1 MRYFKIGCVF
11 FITVMI
17 LLTLSICFT
26 KETQAVNT
34 ANKASD
40 FTLQG
45 VNGEKIILSQ
55 ILKDKKAVLVFWA
68 SWCPYCVNEVPDVE
82 KFYKDNQ
89 NKIAVIGVNLQESKE
104 KAASFIKKMGITYPI
119 ALDADGK
126 VGQLYNVRGIPTVVA
141 IDKDENIIY
150 YGHSIKE
157 MMNKINF

>member
-11 FITVMI
+11 FITVMV
-17 LLTLSICFT
+17 LLALSICFT

-34 ANKASD
+34 ANKAAD

-45 VNGEKIILSQ
+45 VNGEKIILSE

-68 SWCPYCVNEVPDVE
+68 SRCPHCVNEVPDVE

-104 KAASFIKKMGITYPI
+104 KVASFIKKMGITYPI
-119 ALDADGK
+119 ALDVDGK

-150 YGHSIKE
+150 YGYSIKE